1 MAGPFGGSAC
11 SKSATS
17 SMTARPA
24 ALMPSMQPS
33 SSFMVS
39 TTEASPSS
47 GSVVITYGRDAMG
60 SSPGPGVPP
69 MISLV
74 VVGKKS

>member
-1 MAGPFGGSAC
+1 
-11 SKSATS
+11 
-17 SMTARPA
+17 
-24 ALMPSMQPS
+24 
-33 SSFMVS
+33 MVS

-47 GSVVITYGRDAMG
+47 GSVVITYGRDAIG
-60 SSPGPGVPP
+60 SSSGPGVPP